1 MLSDHKKPANLEG
14 EEHSQRFG
22 DAVIG

>member
-1 MLSDHKKPANLEG
+1 MLSDHRKPANLEG